1 MHLLSFQL
9 TFKVLM
15 FFRSLAIEAFHPLSL
30 WQTLALIALR
40 DSIFRMFA
48 SYFRCAEFFKDTI
61 GLEEMVVVAG
71 KNSYLSLFQNV
82 LITVECQSLPIDI
95 SLSLFYPFGVLCL
108 CIVQEWPSHNPLSSY
123 SGFGFLLSYI
133 NYSNSLSP

>member
-1 MHLLSFQL
+1 
-9 TFKVLM
+9 M

-95 SLSLFYPFGVLCL
+95 SLSLFYPFGFVYFINFIIKYVYCWDL
-108 CIVQEWPSHNPLSSY
+108 CIVCVLCFIFSKNGHPTILYQAIAVLVSAILY
-123 SGFGFLLSYI
+123 
-133 NYSNSLSP
+133 